1 MEEVGERPRGAATRE
16 ISAAAVEESGG
27 DGDGERKK
35 ESGSRA
41 NG

>member
-1 MEEVGERPRGAATRE
+1 MEEVGERPRGAAARE

-27 DGDGERKK
+27 DGDGERK
-35 ESGSRA
+35 ESGGRA